1 MSGVAITSPQAR
13 SKLAFERRRG
23 AAARI
28 AADWLC
34 LAASPTF
41 AVMALLTAFGGGEP
55 DFLCAAMDHA
65 SPLSGMT
72 AMYLL
77 MSAFHS
83 AAWLKLIGG
92 LKRDHNASGTTLP
105 SVPDM
110 V

>member
-13 SKLAFERRRG
+13 STLAFERRRG
-23 AAARI
+23 SAARI
-28 AADWLC
+28 VAYWLC
-34 LAASPTF
+34 LAATPTF
-41 AVMALLTAFGGGEP
+41 AIMALVTALGGGEP
-55 DFLCAAMDHA
+55 DFLCAAMNHA

-83 AAWLKLIGG
+83 APWLKLIGD

-105 SVPDM
+105 SAPDM